1 MTTKNNKES
10 IDELMHKVS
19 RLRDDMVMVQNELK
33 LFKQAV
39 SKDISKLVE
48 TSIRM
53 QKDPKMR
60 PNG

>member
-1 MTTKNNKES
+1 MTTKQNEEEITKLKSSLN
-10 IDELMHKVS
+10 
-19 RLRDDMVMVQNELK
+19 RLKDDMAMVQNELK

-48 TSIRM
+48 TSIKM
-53 QKDPKMR
+53 KNDPKMR